1 MKLRIAWPLIN
12 CITCHARLRS
22 LMWAKAS
29 VSLTRTPYLIDR
41 RLIKGIA
48 GATCEF
54 RDSCE
59 IDTALTREHVRDR
72 YPQLEHSSNPVKSTP
87 FRNTRGAVQRNSF
100 VQSLKK
106 IGVRFFAFR
115 IFEFS
120 NERLIRR
127 AFSIFELFDL
137 DVNLRRQ
144 KSKSRRF

>member
-1 MKLRIAWPLIN
+1 MKLRIACPLIN

-48 GATCEF
+48 ATCES

-72 YPQLEHSSNPVKSTP
+72 YPQLEDSSPVKSTP

-100 VQSLKK
+100 VRTKRIDRARTK
-106 IGVRFFAFR
+106 AGPRFFTRR
-115 IFEFS
+115 IILS
-120 NERLIRR
+120 NLRIGNERLVRR
-127 AFSIFELFDL
+127 VFSIFELYL
-137 DVNLRRQ
+137 ISRC
-144 KSKSRRF
+144 KS

>member
-1 MKLRIAWPLIN
+1 MKLRIACPLIN

-29 VSLTRTPYLIDR
+29 VSLTRAPYLIDR

-48 GATCEF
+48 ATCES

-72 YPQLEHSSNPVKSTP
+72 YPQLEDPVKSTP

-100 VQSLKK
+100 VRTKR
-106 IGVRFFAFR
+106 IGRARTKAGLRFFTRR
-115 IFEFS
+115 IILS
-120 NERLIRR
+120 NLRIGNERLVRR
-127 AFSIFELFDL
+127 VFSIFQLYL
-137 DVNLRRQ
+137 ISRC
-144 KSKSRRF
+144 KS